1 MIILNMKHISH
12 ETRHIFISQVKKRQ
26 INDYILKIIIG
37 YKIRDVTERIYTHRT
52 IEELRKE
59 MIKIKF

>member
-1 MIILNMKHISH
+1 MKHISH

-37 YKIRDVTERIYTHRT
+37 YEIRDVTERIYTHRT

>member
-1 MIILNMKHISH
+1 MKHISH
-12 ETRHIFISQVKKRQ
+12 ETRHIFISQDKKRQ

-37 YKIRDVTERIYTHRT
+37 YEIRDVTERIYTHRT

>member
-1 MIILNMKHISH
+1 MKHIPH
-12 ETRHIFISQVKKRQ
+12 ETRHIFISQAKKCQ

-37 YKIRDVTERIYTHRT
+37 YEIRDVTERVYTHRT